1 MGKNAFQLEGERSE
15 KSSVI
20 SYQNKNQ
27 LEYANTQNQ
36 YLTVKL
42 KEAEAEIE
50 AQKAM
55 QQKIIEEY
63 QIVMEE
69 YKIEIK
75 NKGDHIKSLKEQIQD
90 LNTKIRNLSVR
101 LEVANKS

>member
-1 MGKNAFQLEGERSE
+1 
-15 KSSVI
+15 
-20 SYQNKNQ
+20 
-27 LEYANTQNQ
+27 
-36 YLTVKL
+36 VKL

-55 QQKIIEEY
+55 EQKIIEEY

-75 NKGDHIKSLKEQIQD
+75 NKGDHIKSLKEQI
-90 LNTKIRNLSVR
+90 
-101 LEVANKS
+101 